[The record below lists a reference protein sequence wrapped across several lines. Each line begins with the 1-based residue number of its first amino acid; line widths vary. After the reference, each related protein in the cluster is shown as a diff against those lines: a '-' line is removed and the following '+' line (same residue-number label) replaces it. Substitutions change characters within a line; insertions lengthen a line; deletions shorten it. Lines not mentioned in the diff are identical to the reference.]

1 MNDLAKCSPI
11 YTKGRKVYRPIWPIQ
26 TRLWFWSGYIKP
38 LPYNKS
44 SDSVPGPEVGPR
56 VVLNLG
62 PKVHS
67 HHKHDLCQGR
77 RDGARRSTRT
87 RKETTKKKPNH
98 SDLFWKKLARTRGS
112 RSESDKWSVA
122 HHRGDCT
129 YNVTWS
135 QPRSCVL

>member
-1 MNDLAKCSPI
+1 MNDLAKCSAI

-38 LPYNKS
+38 SPYNKS

-67 HHKHDLCQGR
+67 HRKHNLCQGQ
-77 RDGARRSTRT
+77 RDGARRFTRT
-87 RKETTKKKPNH
+87 RQETKTKKSKH
-98 SDLFWKKLARTRGS
+98 SNLRWPQSARTTELRLAWD
-112 RSESDKWSVA
+112 RWSDA
-122 HHRGDCT
+122 QHRGDCT
-129 YNVTWS
+129 CNVISS
-135 QPRSCVL
+135 QRRN